1 MMPLGEPLYK
11 KNTQSYEIFFFYWG
25 TPAFHQNKIL
35 LMYPT
40 KLKVKKPDDV
50 NISQNIILQC
60 FSKQDTK

>member
-1 MMPLGEPLYK
+1 MK
-11 KNTQSYEIFFFYWG
+11 FFFFYWG